1 VTGPEKVVDA
11 MIFPYMQ
18 VWRICLHVV
27 SRDCQIHRGPRV
39 VANISPTKK
48 KRKKKGSQSSLF
60 PSGLGAC

>member
-27 SRDCQIHRGPRV
+27 STEMCAVRYTDLSR
-39 VANISPTKK
+39 
-48 KRKKKGSQSSLF
+48 
-60 PSGLGAC
+60 